1 MMTRVQRFSSR
12 QAYRKAQAM
21 SFKFAVGQAVEY
33 KPAGA
38 QVGLFRVTRQ
48 MPEEF
53 QAIDRKYRIKSDHE
67 DFERNVLECD
77 LEAAVYAESA
87 YAPAR
92 RLRRSGGH

>member
-1 MMTRVQRFSSR
+1 
-12 QAYRKAQAM
+12 M
-21 SFKFAVGQAVEY
+21 SFKFSVGQAVEY

-38 QVGLFRVTRQ
+38 KIGLFRVTRQ

-77 LEAAVYAESA
+77 LAAAAYAESA

-92 RLRRSGGH
+92 PLRRSGGH